1 MTAEVLPAYVG
12 DVDGNEIDCDHNR
25 PRPGGP
31 FRIALPWS
39 WF

>member
-12 DVDGNEIDCDHNR
+12 DVDGNEIDCGHNR